1 MALPEVYVNPV
12 GASIERWLASYPP
25 RTAETYRESLL
36 LATRVIARAHV
47 ELTEVDWRRFDDAM
61 LGRLREVMTLSY
73 APNTINRTMAA
84 IRSLAQRLRRDR
96 LIDGDQLAALNSV
109 KTLPRTRVHARVAL
123 SSNEQRLVL
132 NACREMRAPIFH
144 EAIVALMLAGGL
156 RSDETIRLV
165 NNRAGAPLEWVRD
178 NDSVVGI
185 RVLGKGRKERM
196 VYLRGRAK
204 QSALLFFCT
213 PPGDDRH
220 GYYTPLTTA
229 ILVARCREI
238 ARKARV
244 RMFTPH
250 DLRRTFATNMMR
262 RADIGLVQ
270 QMMGHAD
277 PKQTADYDIRNEER
291 LASASFDPWG
301 A

>member
-36 LATRVIARAHV
+36 LAVRVIAAGDINP
-47 ELTEVDWRRFDDAM
+47 TDVDWRRFDDAM
-61 LGRLREVMTLSY
+61 LARLRETMVRQY

-96 LIDGDQLAALNSV
+96 LINGDQLAALNSV

-123 SSNEQRLVL
+123 SPAEQRLVW

-144 EAIVALMLAGGL
+144 QAIVALMLAGGL
-156 RSDETIRLV
+156 RSDETIGLV
-165 NNRAGAPLEWVRD
+165 NGRGVEAITNVECD
-178 NDSVVGI
+178 NEVWSI
-185 RVLGKGRKERM
+185 RVLGKGRKERAI
-196 VYLRGRAK
+196 YLRGNARNAVV
-204 QSALLFFCT
+204 AFFRWKS
-213 PPGDDRH
+213 GDDRH

-301 A
+301 

>member
-36 LATRVIARAHV
+36 LAVRVIAAGDINP
-47 ELTEVDWRRFDDAM
+47 TDVDWRRFDDAM
-61 LGRLREVMTLSY
+61 LARLRETMVRQY

-96 LIDGDQLAALNSV
+96 LINGDQLAALNSV

-132 NACREMRAPIFH
+132 NACREMRAPVFH

-165 NNRAGAPLEWVRD
+165 NNRAASPFDWSRGD
-178 NDSVVGI
+178 NVVGV
-185 RVLGKGRKERM
+185 RVLGKGRKERH
-196 VYLRGRAK
+196 VYLRGRART
-204 QSALLFFCT
+204 AAMLFFYMAD
-213 PPGDDRH
+213 GDDRH

>member
-36 LATRVIARAHV
+36 LAVRVIAAGDIDP
-47 ELTEVDWRRFDDAM
+47 TDVDWRRFDDAM
-61 LGRLREVMTLSY
+61 LARLRETMVRQY

-96 LIDGDQLAALNSV
+96 LINGDQLAALNSV

-144 EAIVALMLAGGL
+144 QAIVALMLAGGL

-165 NNRAGAPLEWVRD
+165 NDRAGVSIRTTE
-178 NDSVVGI
+178 VGEVPVA
-185 RVLGKGRKERM
+185 VLDVIGKGWKQRAI
-196 VYLRGRAK
+196 YLRGYAHHA
-204 QSALLFFCT
+204 ALRFFRT
-213 PPGDDRH
+213 PPGDDRD

-301 A
+301 